1 MDLPVKEANVKE
13 LADRSVDVSGV
24 ACEDIRWAHVEG
36 TESAGTG
43 YYFPRKIQ
51 RFRYVGQRQPEAGA
65 ILEPLMEKA
74 RKIIWKCGLTMG
86 KSHWSIYSYVLLP
99 ETDAGETE
107 AYAAAPEIA
116 VLANNKDA
124 QAVYHKGLNITG
136 INFWNKNGGSVN
148 DVTSSSAA
156 SVMLQESETGLLT
169 VAVSDPTMKNKE
181 TIQITLRKPVAS
193 EERLDENV
201 TCEQKADGSTV
212 LTFQMEGTNG
222 ASSMAELQLQA
233 SIAPAAVQLE
243 KGSSRSLKSVIT
255 VWEFSRQNGLYR
267 EQEFLWQKVLQWMK
281 TECF

>member
-1 MDLPVKEANVKE
+1 M
-13 LADRSVDVSGV
+13 
-24 ACEDIRWAHVEG
+24 
-36 TESAGTG
+36 
-43 YYFPRKIQ
+43 
-51 RFRYVGQRQPEAGA
+51 
-65 ILEPLMEKA
+65 
-74 RKIIWKCGLTMG
+74 
-86 KSHWSIYSYVLLP
+86 
-99 ETDAGETE
+99 
-107 AYAAAPEIA
+107 
-116 VLANNKDA
+116 
-124 QAVYHKGLNITG
+124 TG

-201 TCEQKADGSTV
+201 TCEQKVDGSTV

-233 SIAPAAVQLE
+233 RLLRQQFSWKRAAP
-243 KGSSRSLKSVIT
+243 RSLKSVIT